1 MKKTKKIIAFL
12 AVVLVACTLCTALV
26 ACNHKPDPETR
37 PFSISIST
45 PDGVFNPFFS
55 TSAYDSEVIGMTQIG
70 MMSTDKNGVIICG
83 EGEPS
88 VAKDYNVIESE
99 KLGADGNPET
109 TTYEFL
115 IKKGIKWSD
124 GTDLTILDVLFNLY
138 VYLDPAYTGSATI
151 YSTDIVGLQN
161 YRMQVKDT
169 GSGSDESASAF
180 EQRFMAE
187 ASKRIDDL
195 ITYVKVKG
203 VYTGIDKPTMDDL
216 SSSFDKTEVE
226 PLTDIANIAK
236 EFYNEL
242 TSDWNAINVTDY
254 KDWEGFDAKWKIFF
268 LNDGGMSWLLK
279 RENGELV
286 RLPDKDQNG
295 NIVYDED
302 GNIKYS
308 DNFVIDAEAAQA
320 EYDSLIKEELEKLNL
335 KESDENYQ
343 DKLDEALRNIC
354 VNAIFENYFPS
365 FPKSLFKE
373 DDFKL
378 ETYKEDIVGC
388 VAKIPAGDFET
399 VVSYWNTAN
408 VIYDNFRADQ
418 KSKFFAELNKNGQK
432 EVSNISGITTKKVT
446 TFTNIDGKTYDL
458 GSEYDV
464 LSIKINGV
472 DPKAI
477 YNFSFT
483 VSPMH
488 YYSGVFNGKNFIDA
502 AKADYEQYGAEDTQ
516 YLRSEFGVEFGN
528 INFMNKVINAQ
539 SKIRLPM
546 GAGAY
551 MASTENGGRA
561 TSGAQFFNNNMIY
574 YERNPYFETVGAELS
589 NAKIKLVRY
598 KVIASESLLGALTGK
613 GVDFGEPGAIQD
625 NVNAVN
631 NAGLKSAPIITNGYG
646 YVGINPRF
654 VPDINVRRAIIKAMD
669 TSIIFRNYYQGDL
682 ASSLTYPVSKANWVY
697 KEWEDAA
704 EHGDYEYN
712 PDAVYEIDGVRYE
725 YDEIGDEIEALV
737 IAAGYTKNGNGVY
750 SRRIGGFGKEDTLD
764 YKFTIAGGS
773 TDHPA
778 YSMFL
783 NAARILNSHGFNV
796 KVVTSTTAL
805 TDLSAGKLEVWAAA
819 WSSAIDPDMYQ
830 TYHMESQASSVKNWG
845 YSQIIGKSDT
855 EAYADEYEIIER
867 LSKQID
873 AGRNTTDRAKRA
885 EIYMGAFNTIME
897 FAVEFPIYQRKD
909 LYVWQNGL
917 LDPSTIPSESDRTP
931 FNSILS
937 RIWEVDYAK

>member
-12 AVVLVACTLCTALV
+12 AVVLVACTMCTALV
-26 ACNHKPDPETR
+26 ACNHDNNPETR

-70 MMSTDKNGVIICG
+70 MMSTDKNGSIICG

-99 KLGADGNPET
+99 AKGADGNPES

-161 YRMQVKDT
+161 YRMQDESA
-169 GSGSDESASAF
+169 GSNDESASAF
-180 EQRFMAE
+180 EQRFMGE
-187 ASKRIDDL
+187 ASRRIDDL

-203 VYTGIDKPTMDDL
+203 IYTGLNRPTMSDL

-226 PLTDIANIAK
+226 ALTDIAKIAT

-242 TSDWNAINVTDY
+242 VSDWNAINVEDY
-254 KDWEGFDAKWKIFF
+254 KDWQGFDEKWQIFL
-268 LNDGGMSWLLK
+268 LNDGQMSWLLK
-279 RENGELV
+279 REDGVLV

-295 NIVYDED
+295 NDVYDED
-302 GNIKYS
+302 GNLKYS
-308 DNFVIDAEAAQA
+308 DNYVMDEEAAA
-320 EYDSLIKEELEKLNL
+320 TEYNNIIKEELDRLHANGTLN
-335 KESDENYQ
+335 KSDKNYQ
-343 DKLDEALRNIC
+343 DKLDDAIKNIC
-354 VNAIFENYFPS
+354 VNAIFETYFPS
-365 FPKSLFKE
+365 FPKEIFE
-373 DDFKL
+373 DDSFKL
-378 ETYKEDIVGC
+378 ETYKDALVACI
-388 VAKIPAGDFET
+388 AKIPATQFEN
-399 VVSYWNTAN
+399 VMLYWNTLST
-408 VIYDNFRADQ
+408 IYDNFRADQ
-418 KSKFFAELNKNGQK
+418 KSKFFAGMGDQK
-432 EVSNISGITTKKVT
+432 VVRNISGITTKKVSA
-446 TFTNIDGKTYDL
+446 FTSIDGSSYDL
-458 GSEYDV
+458 DGVYDV

-483 VSPMH
+483 VSPMS
-488 YYSGVFNGKNFIDA
+488 YYSGIWNGKDYIGA
-502 AKADYEQYGAEDTQ
+502 AKADYERYGAEDSQ
-516 YLRSEFGVEFGN
+516 DLRSEFGVEFGN
-528 INFMNKVINAQ
+528 INFMNEVINAQ

-551 MASTENGGRA
+551 MASTESGGRA
-561 TSGAQFFNNNMIY
+561 TNGAQFFNNNMIY
-574 YERNPYFETVGAELS
+574 YERNPYFETVGAELQ

-598 KVIASESLLGALTGK
+598 KVIASDALLGALIGK

-625 NVNAVN
+625 NTKAVEA
-631 NAGLKSAPIITNGYG
+631 AGLESALIDTNGYG

-669 TSIIFRNYYQGDL
+669 TSIIFRNYYQGGL
-682 ASSLTYPVSKANWVY
+682 ASKLTYPVSRASWVY
-697 KEWEDAA
+697 TEWKKPNLP
-704 EHGDYEYN
+704 YEYIE
-712 PDAVYEIDGVRYE
+712 DAVYEVNGVTYD
-725 YDEIGDEIEALV
+725 YDEIGDEIEQLV
-737 IAAGYTKNGNGVY
+737 IDAGYTKKNGVY
-750 SRRIGGFGKEDTLD
+750 TKTLGGFNGEDTLD

-783 NAARILNSHGFNV
+783 NAAKILNAHGFNV

-830 TYHMESQASSVKNWG
+830 VYHMESQSSSVKNWG

-855 EAYADEYEIIER
+855 EAYADEYEIVER
-867 LSKQID
+867 LSKLID
-873 AGRNTTDRAKRA
+873 DGRSTTVQADRAR
-885 EIYMGAFNTIME
+885 IYKSAFDTIME

-909 LYVWQNGL
+909 LYVWQKGL
-917 LDPSTIPSESDRTP
+917 LDHSTIPMSQADRTP
-931 FNSILS
+931 YNSILS
-937 RIWEVDYAK
+937 RIWEVNYAK